1 MLEDSFNKNIQ
12 NGIGEVKDFVQDQIT
27 NPNNASLRVLP
38 RKHEEQFNN
47 VTQTTPQVSESE
59 NINTTNNDFVD
70 FGNGITLPKE
80 LLPEEKTKDEF
91 NKEIAESAKD
101 VTLKQSGKLETFDIE
116 NPKWISRNIGDLQG
130 ENYVNDILQKEK
142 EGKVKVARNEKG
154 ELIDKDLKPI
164 LDNSNVLWQPIGSYI
179 NVYNNIVNEFNKEIE
194 LNNQKISQN
203 NALIE
208 SQSIRDVFLG
218 KKEEPKSPLT
228 TLYNKIYS
236 DTGILLTEEQK
247 AQFNTIDDVYN
258 FYASEKAKKEVQK
271 NPKLNYNEEYNKL
284 VNELNP
290 KISTQQSLQ
299 LGKSF
304 VNNFLL
310 GFRIEEEKSFNEA
323 RGYGAKIDTSYQKG
337 YNSKDDLQEINFI
350 KNLSNNQY
358 GLGLI
363 GEWWNAV
370 GKKEIGTTNY
380 KINATLSTPEGR
392 ADVINSI
399 ANYINGRGS
408 IQKELAYENIQREKF
423 NNLKNAKE
431 GNVLALQDSINF
443 IQSESNKIN
452 QIDKQQKEIYD
463 FIDSWKKTQIRN
475 NKKEQEFARTYSGY
489 QSGEILPSIKI
500 IAGNTVNGISDAVKS
515 TIAGVAQL
523 PNLAIGSEF
532 RIFKILPVCIIF
544 NFFR

>member
-1 MLEDSFNKNIQ
+1 MNEDILYQQYLSNNTESPISIEEFTSLKSIMSPEDFDNFVGLKKKENSQETPSSSLGLGENQPTPIYAQGNPQITSVPISQDLDLNQAQIEAMQGVQNPASLNLELPQQSVNQNGLLESNGEVNASSSVLEDSFNNFIQ
-12 NGIGEVKDFVQDQIT
+12 EGGQ
-27 NPNNASLRVLP
+27 LP
-38 RKHEEQFNN
+38 LIPTSTRLNVFSRAYEEQFNN

-80 LLPEEKTKDEF
+80 LLPEEKTKEEF

-101 VTLKQSGKLETFDIE
+101 VTLKQSGKLEPFDIE

-179 NVYNNIVNEFNKEIE
+179 NDYNNDVNEFNKEIE

-208 SQSIRDVFLG
+208 SQNIRDLFLG

-258 FYASEKAKKEVQK
+258 FYASEKAKKEVQN
-271 NPKLNYNEEYNKL
+271 NPNLNYNEEYSKIL
-284 VNELNP
+284 NELNP
-290 KISTQQSLQ
+290 KISIQQSLQ
-299 LGKSF
+299 LGKNF
-304 VNNFLL
+304 VNNYLL

-358 GLGLI
+358 G
-363 GEWWNAV
+363 
-370 GKKEIGTTNY
+370 
-380 KINATLSTPEGR
+380 
-392 ADVINSI
+392 
-399 ANYINGRGS
+399 
-408 IQKELAYENIQREKF
+408 
-423 NNLKNAKE
+423 
-431 GNVLALQDSINF
+431 
-443 IQSESNKIN
+443 
-452 QIDKQQKEIYD
+452 
-463 FIDSWKKTQIRN
+463 
-475 NKKEQEFARTYSGY
+475 
-489 QSGEILPSIKI
+489 
-500 IAGNTVNGISDAVKS
+500 
-515 TIAGVAQL
+515 
-523 PNLAIGSEF
+523 
-532 RIFKILPVCIIF
+532 
-544 NFFR
+544 

>member
-1 MLEDSFNKNIQ
+1 L
-12 NGIGEVKDFVQDQIT
+12 
-27 NPNNASLRVLP
+27 
-38 RKHEEQFNN
+38 
-47 VTQTTPQVSESE
+47 
-59 NINTTNNDFVD
+59 
-70 FGNGITLPKE
+70 
-80 LLPEEKTKDEF
+80 
-91 NKEIAESAKD
+91 
-101 VTLKQSGKLETFDIE
+101 
-116 NPKWISRNIGDLQG
+116 
-130 ENYVNDILQKEK
+130 
-142 EGKVKVARNEKG
+142 
-154 ELIDKDLKPI
+154 
-164 LDNSNVLWQPIGSYI
+164 
-179 NVYNNIVNEFNKEIE
+179 
-194 LNNQKISQN
+194 
-203 NALIE
+203 
-208 SQSIRDVFLG
+208 FLG

-408 IQKELAYENIQREKF
+408 IQKELA
-423 NNLKNAKE
+423 
-431 GNVLALQDSINF
+431 
-443 IQSESNKIN
+443 
-452 QIDKQQKEIYD
+452 
-463 FIDSWKKTQIRN
+463 
-475 NKKEQEFARTYSGY
+475 
-489 QSGEILPSIKI
+489 
-500 IAGNTVNGISDAVKS
+500 
-515 TIAGVAQL
+515 
-523 PNLAIGSEF
+523 
-532 RIFKILPVCIIF
+532 
-544 NFFR
+544 